1 MLKEEDDIRC
11 EVLNEDGA
19 TSVVL
24 DEEIAIP
31 LGEDDLAEY
40 SGVEG
45 IEGIS
50 EDEGTVV
57 C

>member
-24 DEEIAIP
+24 DEEIAIL